1 MTQHHLAAGTR
12 GLKIPVCCSEG
23 GIQLQLQLQLQS
35 PATVR
40 QDALTLATT
49 RPLGWDV
56 PGWRKKKKERKKLGF
71 PPQLRFF
78 SREQRCLSARQQ
90 SLPSRPKVSRS
101 LRKDCSSAVGCT
113 KWTSSPVFRCAKS
126 WLIVT
131 NEIFFFFFS
140 HVTPRYPINSTKTP
154 SLEMIQLLT
163 MNLAVITFCFVPVLC
178 KIKGKCDIQCSNT
191 LNPPPL
197 KKKKE

>member
-1 MTQHHLAAGTR
+1 MCPDG
-12 GLKIPVCCSEG
+12 E
-23 GIQLQLQLQLQS
+23 
-35 PATVR
+35 
-40 QDALTLATT
+40 
-49 RPLGWDV
+49 
-56 PGWRKKKKERKKLGF
+56 KKKKERKKLGF

-78 SREQRCLSARQQ
+78 SREQRCLSTRQQ

-113 KWTSSPVFRCAKS
+113 KWTSSRCNAPYSRVSLCKILTDCDK
-126 WLIVT
+126 WDF
-131 NEIFFFFFS
+131 FFFFFS

-154 SLEMIQLLT
+154 SLEMIQFST

-178 KIKGKCDIQCSNT
+178 KSKGKCDIQCSNT

-197 KKKKE
+197 KKKKSK